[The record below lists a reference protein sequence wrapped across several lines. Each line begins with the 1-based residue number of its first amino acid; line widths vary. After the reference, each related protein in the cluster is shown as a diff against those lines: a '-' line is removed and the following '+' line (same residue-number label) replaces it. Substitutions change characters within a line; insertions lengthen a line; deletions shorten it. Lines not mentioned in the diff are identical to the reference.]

1 MARYGVIGLGN
12 FGHHVAKTLY
22 EEGHEVIAVDA
33 DREHVQKIKD
43 FTTVAMVGDAA
54 NKEFLIAHGFVDL
67 AAVVVSTGERSHIA
81 TLITLYLKE
90 LKVPRIV
97 VKAISEDHG
106 RILEKIGATDIIFP
120 EKDMAI
126 RTARSLSAPNIIEH
140 IPLGDDFSITEIAP
154 PRSFIG
160 KSLVELDLRNRYQI
174 TVLGIRDVLTEEFT
188 ALPPAQRL
196 IRDSDILVLAGRPED
211 VEEACKK

>member
-1 MARYGVIGLGN
+1 MALFGVIGLGN
-12 FGHHVAKTLY
+12 FGYHVAKTLY

-43 FTTVAMVGDAA
+43 FTTGAMVGDAA
-54 NKEFLIAHGFVDL
+54 NKEFLIAHGFADL
-67 AAVVVSTGERSHIA
+67 GAVVVSTGERSHIA

-106 RILEKIGATDIIFP
+106 RILERIGATDIIFP

-126 RTARSLSAPNIIEH
+126 RTARSLSTPNIIEH
-140 IPLGDDFSITEIAP
+140 IPLGEDFSITEIAP

-160 KSLVELDLRNRYQI
+160 KSLVELDLRNRYKI

>member
-1 MARYGVIGLGN
+1 MALFGVIGLGN
-12 FGHHVAKTLY
+12 FGYHVAKTLY

-43 FTTVAMVGDAA
+43 FTTVAMIGDAA
-54 NKEFLIAHGFVDL
+54 NKDFLASNGFAEVS
-67 AAVVVSTGERSHIA
+67 AAVVSTGERSHIA

-188 ALPPAQRL
+188 ALPSAQRL

>member
-1 MARYGVIGLGN
+1 
-12 FGHHVAKTLY
+12 
-22 EEGHEVIAVDA
+22 
-33 DREHVQKIKD
+33 
-43 FTTVAMVGDAA
+43 
-54 NKEFLIAHGFVDL
+54 
-67 AAVVVSTGERSHIA
+67 
-81 TLITLYLKE
+81 
-90 LKVPRIV
+90 
-97 VKAISEDHG
+97 
-106 RILEKIGATDIIFP
+106 
-120 EKDMAI
+120 
-126 RTARSLSAPNIIEH
+126 LSAPNIIEH